1 MADRVPLDNI
11 FDANAKFRVNEA
23 ERIPSMNFVADP
35 TYFARSLT
43 QLYELRMWRPQEY
56 CFTNAR
62 RITSVES
69 VQSSQVIHGGTA
81 AFGDTSQRI
90 ACLND
95 KGICTVNSGLI

>member
-56 CFTNAR
+56 FFTNAR
-62 RITSVES
+62 RITSAES
-69 VQSSQVIHGGTA
+69 VQSSQVIDEGTA
-81 AFGDTSQRI
+81 AFGDTPQRI
-90 ACLND
+90 AWLND
-95 KGICTVNSGLI
+95 KGICTVNAWLI

>member
-43 QLYELRMWRPQEY
+43 QLYELRMWRTQEY
-56 CFTNAR
+56 CFTNVGRSRLLSRFNRAR
-62 RITSVES
+62 SSMGVLLRLAILHSES
-69 VQSSQVIHGGTA
+69 PV
-81 AFGDTSQRI
+81 
-90 ACLND
+90 
-95 KGICTVNSGLI
+95 